1 VKPVEGVVLK
11 GSLVRLEPLA
21 AAHVP
26 GARFEGV
33 LRNWSPSR
41 VPGEEGK
48 LRDNAMFSVTDAEWP
63 GVKSALAARLAG
75 GTAPRPAR
83 PDRTR
88 NRLGSGS

>member
-41 VPGEEGK
+41 VPGEEGR
-48 LRDNAMFSVTDAEWP
+48 LRDSVMFSVTDTEWP
-63 GVKSALAARLAG
+63 TVKSALIARIADG
-75 GTAPRPAR
+75 G
-83 PDRTR
+83 
-88 NRLGSGS
+88 LG